1 MPRLPNKLF
10 QQIVEKLKSGLW
22 KVVGIVLLLMLTG
35 PGVVSGYELALLLDM
50 LGADFFLLMYL
61 AGLLYYL
68 QPIKQ
73 MLVNAWRSCLSVT
86 ADSTLEQ
93 DVNYLVMGSTM
104 ALVNSLPKIMMTVAC
119 LSGIYWLITS
129 QLLLS

>member
-1 MPRLPNKLF
+1 MPRLPNKSF

-93 DVNYLVMGSTM
+93 DVNYLVMCSTM

-119 LSGIYWLITS
+119 LSGIYWFITS
-129 QLLLS
+129 LLLLS